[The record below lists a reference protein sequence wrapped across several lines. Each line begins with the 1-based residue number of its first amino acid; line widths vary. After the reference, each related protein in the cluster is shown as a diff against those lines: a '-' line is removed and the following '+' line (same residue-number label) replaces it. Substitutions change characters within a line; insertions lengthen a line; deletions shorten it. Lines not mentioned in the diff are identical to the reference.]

1 MPVTADYH
9 VHSSNS
15 GDSDTPMEKQVL
27 AAINAGIRTLC
38 ITEHLDF
45 DFPYENTPDL
55 PEGCFDLDSGA
66 YRREYL
72 ELKER
77 YADRIRLLYGVELG
91 LQPHLVPVLEQHV
104 AAHPEYDFI
113 IGSTHVVDR
122 MDPYYP
128 VYFEGRTKEAA
139 IRRYFEI
146 MLENIR
152 AFHDFDTCGHLDYIV
167 RYAPGGEQDFTKD
180 RYLDAVDPVL
190 RTLISFDIALEVNTS
205 ALPADG
211 QHTRLNPCEWI
222 LRRYRELGGQRIT
235 IGSDAHR
242 PDRVAFGFQGLC
254 PFLKSLGFTSYE
266 VFEGRMP
273 TSVPL

>member
-15 GDSDTPMEKQVL
+15 GDSDTPMEKQIL
-27 AAINAGIRTLC
+27 AAVEAGIRTLC
-38 ITEHLDF
+38 ITEHLDP
-45 DFPYENTPDL
+45 DFPYDNTPDL
-55 PEGCFDLDSGA
+55 PEGCFELDSSA
-66 YRREYL
+66 YRSEYL

-91 LQPHLVPVLEQHV
+91 LQPHLAPLLKDHV

-128 VYFEGRTKEAA
+128 VYFEGRKKEAA

-180 RYLDAVDPVL
+180 RYLDAVNPVL

-211 QHTRLNPCEWI
+211 QHARLNPCEWI

-266 VFEGRMP
+266 IFEGRKP
-273 TSVPL
+273 TAVPL